1 MLFLKECKKV
11 LFSLTF
17 LVYFLT
23 VLAMYF
29 TQFHSDCDE
38 VLEMPV
44 PGSNDYGMISKE
56 VPEIL
61 MPAAVESLV
70 SEYLSESFT
79 AYPYGFIKYVK
90 LTEKKK
96 AQIAEII
103 SEVSGIT
110 VQELNSFEGFEQG
123 GYIMDENGD
132 FLYREPVIPEINI
145 PADLTYVHFRELMKE
160 ADQIIGGGSK
170 YSDDFII
177 GNFSRVPK
185 TYEDALAEYEQFVNE
200 DKITGAYARLY
211 CDYLGIVL
219 AVLPVF
225 VAVSLANL
233 DKKSRMEQLAYSRK
247 ISSAKLIFTRYV
259 SLVAVMMIPLIL
271 TALIAQNRVNSLYPD
286 YDVDGWAIYR
296 HAVLWLVPNIMIASA
311 VGMLVTELSSGL
323 LAIFAQGVWWIVS
336 IFSSTGGLTGNIG
349 RFTLVMRH
357 NSLVGHDV
365 FYGRWENIVFN
376 RIFFTVLS
384 LMGIALT
391 AFIYEKKRRGIINGL
406 PYQINLKNFMRK
418 SQT

>member
-79 AYPYGFIKYVK
+79 AYPYGFVKYVK

-96 AQIAEII
+96 TRIAEII

-259 SLVAVMMIPLIL
+259 SLVVVMMIPLIL